1 MTPSLLLLL
10 FLSKELF
17 IAESKQ
23 RVRTE
28 NGSSIL
34 QASHTHSPRHSF
46 CCCSSLSY
54 NMCKNKGMIYS
65 WMDSFLLH
73 FVVNYCHLWA
83 FSTCMCHKLFY
94 VTMTKSLVT
103 FHIFLLSQWK
113 SWAYLRLLLL
123 MLTTST
129 SIKMAHLLEIF
140 VFDARVSS
148 HCFNP
153 GSTTR
158 VACTTSTQSSYMF
171 REM

>member
-1 MTPSLLLLL
+1 MTPSLLLLLL

-113 SWAYLRLLLL
+113 SWAYLRLATDADHKHIHKNGAFARDICIRLTSFFTLLQSRLLL
-123 MLTTST
+123 LR
-129 SIKMAHLLEIF
+129 H
-140 VFDARVSS
+140 ARLV
-148 HCFNP
+148 
-153 GSTTR
+153 
-158 VACTTSTQSSYMF
+158 QSNYMF

>member
-34 QASHTHSPRHSF
+34 QASHTLASPLF
-46 CCCSSLSY
+46 LLLSY

-113 SWAYLRLLLL
+113 SWAYLRLATDADHKHIHKNGAFARDICIRLTSFFTLLQSRLLL
-123 MLTTST
+123 R
-129 SIKMAHLLEIF
+129 H
-140 VFDARVSS
+140 ARLV
-148 HCFNP
+148 
-153 GSTTR
+153 
-158 VACTTSTQSSYMF
+158 QSNYMF